1 MNQPKFSDYS
11 VLFHIWPLEIA
22 TAAWYL
28 CKEFPTL
35 KFDMEDVP

>member
-1 MNQPKFSDYS
+1 MNRPIVSDYS

-22 TAAWYL
+22 PVVWYL
-28 CKEFPTL
+28 CKEFPIL